1 MPTLTLH
8 TAAPSNLRFHIL
20 NYTRSA
26 ALDSVAATVHAWGD
40 PTAIDA
46 LLGQA
51 VEIVDAGGQ
60 AVWHGT
66 VQRIARPD
74 GTRTLIRTLDGRH
87 NRVRVRYST
96 SAPGEGGL
104 ATEWAENAT
113 AAGRYGVREAELRSR
128 VGGPLAGVAAEVQRD
143 RALSA
148 LSLPEVTTTAS
159 RTTVAELTLRG
170 AVLALDDRRMTAT
183 TGAADG
189 RITHE
194 FDLSTG
200 YHALGRGRTATSL
213 SFAAAGS
220 RLNDSAYGL
229 GVGAGEWLRISG
241 AGANNGVRQVL
252 SVGKGDWAAL
262 SGVIADAAAGPSV
275 RYDWHG
281 TRLAQAVTLD
291 ADVPFRASAV
301 QIGMRRVGAPSA
313 GLTISLCADA
323 AGSPGAVLTTVTLV
337 ADEIVTTTHWHQV
350 VFAPPVD
357 LTYGATYWLVLAC
370 EPTIPDLSSYFQVSL
385 DLTASAGD
393 VRLWDGAGWTARG
406 ATWGAASLRYRLL
419 GGRDTAAIAA
429 DVLRAYGLFD
439 VVTYEPSGL
448 DGDPGV
454 SEGENALARLESL
467 LEAGTAEGRKLG
479 VRVGRGWAR
488 VVALP
493 PYPADG
499 IAPYRLGDGGGIETV
514 WGVGVEGVVGAWV
527 DVGAGRSPSAAG
539 AGGVVWVG
547 EGEVAARRSP
557 FAAGGG

>member
-1 MPTLTLH
+1 MTTLSLH
-8 TAAPSNLRFHIL
+8 TATPANLRFHVI

-26 ALDSVAATVHAWGD
+26 ALDSLAATVQAWGD

-46 LLGQA
+46 LLGQS
-51 VEIVDAGGQ
+51 VEIVDSHGQ

-66 VQRIARPD
+66 VERIARAA
-74 GTRTLIRTLDGRH
+74 GHQTVIRTLDGRH
-87 NRVRVRYST
+87 NRVRVRYT
-96 SAPGEGGL
+96 TAAPGESGL
-104 ATEWAENAT
+104 ATEWAEDAT
-113 AAGRYGVREAELRSR
+113 SAGRYGVREAELRSR
-128 VGGPLAGVAAEVQRD
+128 IGGPLAGVAAEVQRD
-143 RALSA
+143 RALSE
-148 LSLPEVTTTAS
+148 LSLPGVTTTAS
-159 RTTVAELTLRG
+159 RIAVAELTLRG
-170 AVLALDDRRMTAT
+170 AVLSLDDRRMTAT

-189 RITHE
+189 RIAHE

-200 YHALGRGRTATSL
+200 YHALGRGRAATSL
-213 SFAAAGS
+213 SFAAAGA

-241 AGANNGVRQVL
+241 AGANDGVRQVL

-281 TRLAQAVTLD
+281 ARLAQAVTLD

-301 QIGMRRVGAPSA
+301 QIGVRRVGAPSA
-313 GLTISLCADA
+313 GLTISLCAES
-323 AGSPGAVLTTVTLV
+323 AGSPGVVLTRVTLA
-337 ADEIVTTTHWHQV
+337 ADDIVTTTHWHQA
-350 VFAPPVD
+350 VFDTPVD
-357 LTYGATYWLVLAC
+357 LAYGATYWLVLAC
-370 EPTIPDLSSYFQVSL
+370 EPSAPEPGSYFQVSL

-393 VRLWDGAGWTARG
+393 VRLWDGAGWSPRG

-429 DVLRAYGLFD
+429 DVLRAYGPFE
-439 VVTYEPSGL
+439 VVTYEPSGM

-454 SEGENALARLESL
+454 SEGENALARLVSL

-479 VRVGRGWAR
+479 VRVGHGWAR

-499 IAPYRLGDGGGIETV
+499 IAPYRLRAAGVETV
-514 WGVGVEGVVGAWV
+514 WGVGAEGVVGAWV
-527 DVGAGRSPSAAG
+527 DVG

-547 EGEVAARRSP
+547 EGEVAVRRSP